1 MDITTAGIFFVG
13 TILYGMG
20 IIILA
25 AVLLIINNLFS
36 KFWKPIDFLRI
47 TDYPPKEN
55 NTEFVD
61 NNQK

>member
-25 AVLLIINNLFS
+25 AVLVIINNLFS
-36 KFWKPIDFLRI
+36 KFWKPINILRFI
-47 TDYPPKEN
+47 DYPPKEKK
-55 NTEFVD
+55 TEFMD

>member
-1 MDITTAGIFFVG
+1 MDITSAGIFFVG

-25 AVLLIINNLFS
+25 AVLVVVNNIFS
-36 KFWKPIDFLRI
+36 KFWKPIDVLRF
-47 TDYPPKEN
+47 TDYPPKHKQ
-55 NTEFVD
+55 TEFVD